1 MLNRTLTAP
10 SFRKQLS
17 RLALFLLALAV
28 PFSVQA
34 QSSNQDSETRPL
46 LPPNLDA
53 YIENGMDDWG
63 IPGMAV
69 SIVKDD
75 SVIYSRG
82 FGFKKLGEIQPVDDR
97 TLFGV
102 ASTTKAFTATAMAM
116 LVEEGALDWD
126 DPITKYLPDF
136 KLYNP
141 FVTETITIRDALS
154 HRSGLGRMTG
164 NRIQYMPFRD
174 REELLYRMRYMEPEA
189 PFRER
194 YVYSNMM
201 YMVAGEVIRAV
212 SGMSWDEFIADR
224 IFGPLGMETSNTSIT
239 QFTDGSNAAWPHQ
252 EIEGEI
258 VPIPRRNFDNVGASA
273 SINTNAYEMAQW
285 MRMHLGQA
293 GTYDGEEIVSSRV
306 LSETYRPVTAI
317 PGGNREN
324 PISSYA
330 MGWTVSSWA
339 GRTIYRHGG
348 ATDGMNTNLILIP
361 EENVGIFITTNTFNN
376 FMTALGRHL
385 KDFYTDTPEREW
397 HEAFLTS
404 FENRLASV
412 LALREEIHAARVTDT
427 SPSHSLSVY
436 TGEYHDPLYDNVE
449 VKQGENG
456 LELHFWDDE
465 TQIADLEHWHYD
477 TFRAVWR
484 NPAQREK
491 FVWFQMGED
500 GQPEILNVRFTL
512 RPMLLQAGI
521 YPTNYYRVVEYRSR
535 RSEL

>member
-1 MLNRTLTAP
+1 MLHRILASGT
-10 SFRKQLS
+10 FRKQLS
-17 RLALFLLALAV
+17 RIAVFMLALA
-28 PFSVQA
+28 FSAGAVTTGQA
-34 QSSNQDSETRPL
+34 QESEPGPL
-46 LPPNLDA
+46 LPPGLDA

-75 SVIYSRG
+75 SLIYSRG
-82 FGFKKLGEIQPVDDR
+82 FGFKKLGELQPVDDK

-102 ASTTKAFTATAMAM
+102 ASTTKAFTATALAM
-116 LVEEGALDWD
+116 LVEEGKLDWD

-136 KLYNP
+136 RLYDP
-141 FVTETITIRDALS
+141 YVTESITIRDALS

-189 PFRER
+189 PFRDR

-201 YMVAGEVIRAV
+201 YMVAGEVVRAV
-212 SGMSWDEFIADR
+212 SGMSWDEFIAER
-224 IFGPLGMETSNTSIT
+224 IFEPLGMSASNTSIT
-239 QFTDGSNAAWPHQ
+239 QFAENSNAAWPHQ

-273 SINTNAYEMAQW
+273 SINTSAYEMAQW
-285 MRMHLGQA
+285 MRLHLGTA
-293 GTYDGEEIVSSRV
+293 GEYNGNQIIGTNVLNEI
-306 LSETYRPVTAI
+306 YRPVTAT

-324 PISSYA
+324 PISAYGL
-330 MGWTVSSWA
+330 GWTISSWE

-361 EENVGIFITTNTFNN
+361 EENVGIFITTNTFNS
-376 FMTALGRHL
+376 FMSALGRHL
-385 KDFYTDTPEREW
+385 KDFYTDVPERDW
-397 HEAFLTS
+397 HNTYLNS
-404 FENRLASV
+404 FNNRLAAV
-412 LALREEIHAARVTDT
+412 LQLRQEIHDARVSGT
-427 SPSHSLSVY
+427 SPSHSLFAY

-449 VKQGENG
+449 VKQGDNG
-456 LELHFWDDE
+456 LELHFWNDE

-500 GQPEILNVRFTL
+500 GQPEVLHVRFTL

-521 YPTNYYRVVEYRSR
+521 YPTNYYRVVEFR
-535 RSEL
+535 R